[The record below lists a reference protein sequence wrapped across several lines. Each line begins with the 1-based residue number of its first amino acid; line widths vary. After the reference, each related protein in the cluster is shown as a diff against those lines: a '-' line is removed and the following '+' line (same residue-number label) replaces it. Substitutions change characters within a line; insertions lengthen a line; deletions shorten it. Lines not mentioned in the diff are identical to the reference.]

1 MTIHAIVQARMSST
15 RLPGK
20 VLKEILGQPML
31 SRQIERLRKATMI
44 DKIIIATSNET
55 SDDPIAQ
62 LCQQLSI
69 PCVRGSLHD
78 VLGRYY
84 LASETYPSQH
94 VVRITGDCPLIDPA
108 IVDQVIQLHV
118 ETQADYTSNCLHQS
132 FPDGLDI
139 EIFTQGSLIQAYKLA
154 KKPEEREH
162 VTPYIYNHP
171 EQFSQ
176 QELFY
181 PHNLSFHRWTVDQP
195 EDFTLVNKIYERL
208 YPENPDFA
216 LADILQLIEQHPKL
230 ATINAQHPRNDSL
243 LAPTTRQEVQS

>member
-1 MTIHAIVQARMSST
+1 MTIHAILQARMTST

-31 SRQIERLRKATMI
+31 SRQIERLQKASMI
-44 DKIIIATSNET
+44 DKIIIATSNEP
-55 SDDPIAQ
+55 SDDPIAL
-62 LCQQLSI
+62 LCQQLCI

-84 LASETYPSQH
+84 LASQTYPSQH

-108 IVDQVIQLHV
+108 IVDQVIQLHL
-118 ETQADYTSNCLHQS
+118 EKLADYTSNCLHQS

-139 EIFTQGSLIQAYKLA
+139 EIFTQQALIQAYQFA

-171 EQFSQ
+171 DQFSQ
-176 QELFY
+176 RELYY
-181 PHNLSFHRWTVDQP
+181 PHDLSFHRWTVDQP
-195 EDFTLVNKIYERL
+195 EDFTLVNKIYEQL
-208 YPENPDFA
+208 YPENPNFA
-216 LADILQLIEQHPKL
+216 LADILRLIEQQPSL
-230 ATINAQHPRNDSL
+230 SSINAKHPRNDSL
-243 LAPTTRQEVQS
+243 LSPTTRQEVQS